1 MYRRLYRQEGG
12 GLGGLNPHDYMRQ
25 EVDKYV
31 QDYNRRNQGEV
42 AAKVMP
48 RPNFI
53 QRNIEPYKNKLYDKL
68 ANLAGDEERVQT
80 MSDLRIEGS
89 NLKNPVYFPS
99 ELETGLMSDLRH
111 KSASNT
117 LSQNLSPNIPGGE
130 IIGDSLSFLG
140 GGLRELKNMLPPI
153 LTGRTEQEN
162 LENWRATQE
171 DLKANKEGTFNTPNT
186 TTTEDIYRE
195 GLNLPKQVQ
204 PITREEFEQ
213 TLPGG
218 YRPLNVTYDSYWD
231 GYGTK
236 PYADILKE
244 KGETRKGSYSGMP
257 VILSPKNADFFQQY
271 FQGPLT
277 QLHTRPENRAAKIAH
292 MEDYY
297 KIYPDTFWNQYQEQQ
312 QQANA
317 FQPVATPIS
326 MQNEQP
332 INTGGFGVDFTN
344 SNRDLINATDF
355 NLLQNYYQGQQ

>member
-195 GLNLPKQVQ
+195 GLNLPK
-204 PITREEFEQ
+204 PEQ
-213 TLPGG
+213 TTNNPYIGASHNSPMWFGG
-218 YRPLNVTYDSYWD
+218 YPLQSGDTL
-231 GYGTK
+231 T
-236 PYADILKE
+236 AE
-244 KGETRKGSYSGMP
+244 KMRM
-257 VILSPKNADFFQQY
+257 NR
-271 FQGPLT
+271 QG
-277 QLHTRPENRAAKIAH
+277 HTRDYRIPPNLKLQYNDDGTGTIVSRPADEMQESTPGYTTENWWKALRH
-292 MEDYY
+292 YNPNYEEDRSNYFNREDSNRF
-297 KIYPDTFWNQYQEQQ
+297 IQQ
-312 QQANA
+312 Q
-317 FQPVATPIS
+317 
-326 MQNEQP
+326 EQP